1 MDKLKLKYRI
11 LIIAGVFLISL
22 IVFFLLRQKDA
33 VQNDEVYSKTLEE
46 SRLPVIRVDMLG
58 TEMNCMRG
66 HTTPVSFEET
76 YETLTLIPENRV
88 LSMHIDDS
96 PVYILKPE
104 YEIRS
109 ADLTE
114 LIDKAE
120 ITDTVRDETGT
131 RISIPIPNLIIRDRE
146 YRLDISLHTRECG
159 TIHYYTRLIQ
169 TDENEL
175 AADMLEL
182 AQEFSAR
189 NYNYDDAK
197 ENTTYVETDGTADD
211 STLDYTNLKSTFNNL
226 AFNNLKLSASAKKDI
241 RFSYYDG
248 NTGEIQMDYLAYRK
262 LSGGGT
268 ETFEISET
276 FTMRMG
282 LNRIYMLNYARNIRE
297 VFSGNETISSKRAL
311 LGINKESE
319 LECMTSKDG
328 KKVYFL
334 VTRDLWCYDTQ
345 RQTVENIFSFRS
357 NRSTD
362 MVNGYRHHNVHMIR
376 CDDAGNLTFLVYGY
390 MNRGIREGATGMA
403 LMNYDVET
411 DTVTEKLFIP
421 IARTYESIAQDVK
434 NFVYLSDADIFYI
447 KIDGGFYGIDT
458 RDGSA
463 IVLAEGLQDGNYQI
477 SKGMRKLAWQEDNDK
492 LGSGAINIF
501 DLESGRKQEIRSEE
515 GTLLK
520 AEGFI
525 GNDIVISMHDRNN
538 EWKINGVVRSIPAN
552 SVEILDDNLN
562 VMKNYDRRDE
572 FIGEINVHDGRVNM
586 KLLKKT
592 DSGGFIDSGEDT
604 IVSSTEVPE
613 RREDIGTY
621 NDDFKLKVCYIYLG
635 DDVKGRGIKV
645 AATTDIVDGGLEINS
660 IRLGEDNRY
669 YAYGDDTL
677 FYATDEVAD
686 AIGNAYEKMGYVR
699 CRGNVIYCRPAM
711 VTSRIIDGVETVTE
725 ELQEQRKRGELF
737 DLYGITLRQAL
748 YYVSRKMPVLAY
760 TDSGRPVAI
769 YAYDKTT
776 VSLFDLNTKEREYW
790 NQEEAGDMFARGHGD
805 FSCLFT
811 LN

>member
-11 LIIAGVFLISL
+11 LIIAGVFLISF
-22 IVFFLLRQKDA
+22 IVFFLLRQKDS
-33 VQNDEVYSKTLEE
+33 VEHDEVYSKTLEE
-46 SRLPVIRVDMLG
+46 SRLPVIWVDMFDTQL
-58 TEMNCMRG
+58 NCMRG

-96 PVYILKPE
+96 SVYILKPE

-114 LIDKAE
+114 LIDRAE
-120 ITDTVRDETGT
+120 ITETTRDETGT
-131 RISIPIPNLIIRDRE
+131 RIYIPIPNLIIKDKE
-146 YRLDISLHTRECG
+146 YRLDISLQTQETG

-169 TDENEL
+169 TDEDRL
-175 AADMLEL
+175 AGEMLEL
-182 AQEFSAR
+182 VQEFSSR
-189 NYNYDDAK
+189 NFNYDDAK

-226 AFNNLKLSASAKKDI
+226 AFNNLKLSPSAKKDI
-241 RFSYYDG
+241 RFSYFDG
-248 NTGEIQMDYLAYRK
+248 NTGEIQMDYMAYRK

-276 FTMRMG
+276 YTMRMG
-282 LNRIYMLNYARNIRE
+282 LNRIYMLNFARNIRE
-297 VFSGNETISSKRAL
+297 VFTGNETVSSKRAL
-311 LGINKESE
+311 LGINKEDE

-328 KKVYFL
+328 RKVYFL
-334 VTRDLWCYDTQ
+334 ATRDLWCYDIE
-345 RQTVENIFSFRS
+345 RKTVENIFSFRS

-362 MVNGYRHHNVHMIR
+362 MVNGYRHHNVHMIK

-390 MNRGIREGATGMA
+390 MNRGIREGSTGMA
-403 LMNYDVET
+403 LMNYDVEK

-421 IARTYESIAQDVK
+421 VARTYESISQDVK
-434 NFVYLSDADIFYI
+434 SFVYLSESDIFYV
-447 KIDGGFYGIDT
+447 KIDGNFYGIDT

-463 IVLAEGLQDGNYQI
+463 IVLAEGMNDGNYRI
-477 SKGMRKLAWQEDNDK
+477 SKDMRKLAWQEDNDK
-492 LGSGAINIF
+492 SGSGVINIF
-501 DLESGRKQEIRSEE
+501 DLESGKKQEVRSEE
-515 GTLLK
+515 GLILK

-525 GNDIVISMHDRNN
+525 GNDIVISMHDKENV
-538 EWKINGVVRSIPAN
+538 WKINGIPRSIPAN
-552 SVEILDDNLN
+552 SVEILDEDLN
-562 VMKNYDRRDE
+562 VMKYYDRNNE
-572 FIGEINVHDGRVNM
+572 FIGQINVHDGRVNM
-586 KLLKKT
+586 KLLRKT
-592 DSGGFIDSGEDT
+592 ASGDFVESGEDT
-604 IVSSTEVPE
+604 IVSSTEMPE

-645 AATTDIVDGGLEINS
+645 AATTDIVDGGLEITG
-660 IRLGEDNRY
+660 IRTGEDNRY

-677 FYATDEVAD
+677 FLATDEVAE
-686 AIGNAYEKMGYVR
+686 AIDSAYGKMGYVR
-699 CRGNVIYCRPAM
+699 YRGNVIYCRPAM

-725 ELQEQRKRGELF
+725 DLLDQRKEGELF
-737 DLYGITLRQAL
+737 DMYGITLREAL

-760 TDSGRPVAI
+760 NDSGRPVAI

-776 VSLFDLNTKEREYW
+776 VSLFDLNTKKREYW
-790 NQEEAGDMFARGHGD
+790 NQEEAGHMFARGHGD
-805 FSCLFT
+805 FSCNFT
-811 LN
+811 TN